1 MEAAT
6 MTRQELEDLNSELIE
21 LLTTIRDQIDAKL
34 DELAAEDEEED

>member
-1 MEAAT
+1 